1 MEKEKESV
9 GLFDF
14 KGDWFLDT
22 LINELAKRK
31 PLEEYKEGEIKE
43 ITITVLRGV
52 IPDMAKDILG
62 TLEKGMPDKLKE
74 RRAEKAEFEEHVRRV
89 WGKPL
94 DLLEIFLELCL
105 ETAMVFHEN
114 IESHITPENKHL
126 YQALLRLHARGCQ
139 VGAEVLT
146 LLNSG
151 FADGAHA
158 RWRTLY
164 EITIVARFISEK
176 GNDTAERYIRHDTI
190 ESFRA
195 MTVYQKC
202 HKRLCY
208 EPCADEEIAEV
219 TAAFNEL
226 CERFGPNF
234 KGNYGWASKALD
246 KKNPNFVDI
255 ENATNFDQWRAHYK
269 LASHNVHAGPKG
281 IVFKLVQLG

>member
-94 DLLEIFLELCL
+94 DLLEIF
-105 ETAMVFHEN
+105 
-114 IESHITPENKHL
+114 
-126 YQALLRLHARGCQ
+126 
-139 VGAEVLT
+139 
-146 LLNSG
+146 
-151 FADGAHA
+151 
-158 RWRTLY
+158 
-164 EITIVARFISEK
+164 IS
-176 GNDTAERYIRHDTI
+176 TR
-190 ESFRA
+190 
-195 MTVYQKC
+195 
-202 HKRLCY
+202 
-208 EPCADEEIAEV
+208 
-219 TAAFNEL
+219 
-226 CERFGPNF
+226 
-234 KGNYGWASKALD
+234 
-246 KKNPNFVDI
+246 
-255 ENATNFDQWRAHYK
+255 DQ
-269 LASHNVHAGPKG
+269 P
-281 IVFKLVQLG
+281 